1 MHLCALATIATV
13 RQRSIQM
20 WRVMGNVT
28 RVTSMAT
35 MIVMMTNS
43 TFSLHFCLW
52 LILYI
57 LEAFCQYLLLM
68 NYNLVL
74 VRYFI
79 SDISLWSFPIS
90 LYFVFLKLTFNSRET
105 EFQILK
111 HCILLSLKSKM
122 VTLDS
127 VEKVIKIASL
137 QGMVKKYKL
146 CLVHQCP

>member
-1 MHLCALATIATV
+1 
-13 RQRSIQM
+13 
-20 WRVMGNVT
+20 
-28 RVTSMAT
+28 
-35 MIVMMTNS
+35 
-43 TFSLHFCLW
+43 
-52 LILYI
+52 
-57 LEAFCQYLLLM
+57 M